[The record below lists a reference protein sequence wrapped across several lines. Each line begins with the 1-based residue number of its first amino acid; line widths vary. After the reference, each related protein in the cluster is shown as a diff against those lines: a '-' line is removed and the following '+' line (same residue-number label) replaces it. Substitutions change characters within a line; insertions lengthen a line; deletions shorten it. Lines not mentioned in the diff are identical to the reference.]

1 VALARALAVQPQ
13 VLLLD
18 EPTTGVDP
26 VSRREFW
33 DVLATLADEGTT
45 IVVATP
51 YLDEA
56 ERCNRIALMYE
67 GSIQQ
72 IGTVKELRDSLG
84 LQRLELRSSSM
95 SALEQIQQVLNEAS
109 LEPSSQIADVQSFG
123 DRLDILVKDP
133 QVAKI
138 IQKNAKQHGV
148 DPKLVQAMIRQES
161 GFNPTAVSP
170 KGAMGLMQLMP
181 ETAASMGVE
190 DPFDVEQN
198 IKGGI
203 RFLKICLKRFDQ
215 NLPLA
220 LAAYNAGPGRVVE
233 HQGMPPFK
241 ETHTYVKNI
250 VLDYCGQ
257 TVDPAQIKL
266 GPATETKV
274 AQNQADSTAPSPV
287 QSPAPP
293 INLTFFAPPSL
304 EKMEALTISEKTD
317 LKKNNQLSIY

>member
-1 VALARALAVQPQ
+1 MKIMRLIILSTILPLCLLPGVAAARQSLSKLVYIDSMYKQNPGPNASTGMVPEPQSTQVQVYIFKKSTVLWPQTIAGLPTLAPGAR
-13 VLLLD
+13 
-18 EPTTGVDP
+18 P
-26 VSRREFW
+26 VS
-33 DVLATLADEGTT
+33 G
-45 IVVATP
+45 
-51 YLDEA
+51 
-56 ERCNRIALMYE
+56 
-67 GSIQQ
+67 Q
-72 IGTVKELRDSLG
+72 
-84 LQRLELRSSSM
+84 
-95 SALEQIQQVLNEAS
+95 
-109 LEPSSQIADVQSFG
+109 
-123 DRLDILVKDP
+123 ILVKDP

-161 GFNPTAVSP
+161 GFNPTAISP

-203 RFLKICLKRFDQ
+203 RFLKICLNRFDQ

-241 ETHTYVKNI
+241 ETHTYVKKI

-266 GPATETKV
+266 GRAAETNV
-274 AQNQADSTAPSPV
+274 AQNQPDSAAHPPV

-293 INLTFFAPPSL
+293 INLTFFATPAL
-304 EKMEALTISEKTD
+304 ERTEGLTIPEKSE
-317 LKKNNQLSIY
+317 LKKTGQLSIY

>member
-1 VALARALAVQPQ
+1 MKIMRFIIPAIILSFCVLPGLAAARPSLSKLTYIDSMYNQSPGPNASPGMVPEPRSTQVQVYIFKKSTVLWPQ
-13 VLLLD
+13 TIAGLPPLT
-18 EPTTGVDP
+18 PGAGP
-26 VSRREFW
+26 VSGR
-33 DVLATLADEGTT
+33 
-45 IVVATP
+45 
-51 YLDEA
+51 
-56 ERCNRIALMYE
+56 
-67 GSIQQ
+67 
-72 IGTVKELRDSLG
+72 
-84 LQRLELRSSSM
+84 
-95 SALEQIQQVLNEAS
+95 
-109 LEPSSQIADVQSFG
+109 
-123 DRLDILVKDP
+123 ILVKDP

-138 IQKNAKQHGV
+138 IQKNAKQQGV

-203 RFLKICLKRFDQ
+203 RFLKICLNRFDQ

-241 ETHTYVKNI
+241 ETQTYVKNI

-266 GPATETKV
+266 VQAAETKV
-274 AQNQADSTAPSPV
+274 AQNQADSAAPSPV

-293 INLTFFAPPSL
+293 IHLTFFAPPSP
-304 EKMEALTISEKTD
+304 EKLEALTISEKTD
-317 LKKNNQLSIY
+317 LKKNGQVSIY

>member
-1 VALARALAVQPQ
+1 MKIIRLIIPAIILSCCLWPGVAAARQGLAKLTFIDNMYNQSPGPNAAAVMVPEPRSTQVQVYIFKKSTVLWPQ
-13 VLLLD
+13 TIAGLPPL
-18 EPTTGVDP
+18 TSGARP
-26 VSRREFW
+26 VS
-33 DVLATLADEGTT
+33 
-45 IVVATP
+45 
-51 YLDEA
+51 
-56 ERCNRIALMYE
+56 
-67 GSIQQ
+67 GS
-72 IGTVKELRDSLG
+72 
-84 LQRLELRSSSM
+84 
-95 SALEQIQQVLNEAS
+95 
-109 LEPSSQIADVQSFG
+109 
-123 DRLDILVKDP
+123 ILVKDP

-233 HQGMPPFK
+233 HQGIPPFK

-266 GPATETKV
+266 GQTAETKV
-274 AQNQADSTAPSPV
+274 AQNQVDNNAPSQV

-293 INLTFFAPPSL
+293 INLTFFATPSL

-317 LKKNNQLSIY
+317 LKKNSQLSIY